1 VCRTA
6 PTQTQAKAAA
16 AWCVAGQAASK
27 REFTQ
32 GAAASMRR
40 AATSVYLAVF
50 LAGCCTGVTAFEIPA
65 GFNCSKGQYVSV
77 EQTKEG
83 LKPKCHSW

>member
-1 VCRTA
+1 
-6 PTQTQAKAAA
+6 
-16 AWCVAGQAASK
+16 
-27 REFTQ
+27 
-32 GAAASMRR
+32 MRR